1 MENLVNFNELLN
13 KMPWWDGMSIA
24 DFGSGSGIFTIEMAK
39 RLNPGSHILAI
50 DVLEKPLMFLFE
62 NAKRNNV
69 AHIITTKVCDLEN
82 KTLGSSFQESFDI
95 VTIINVLLQI
105 KNKGGIIKEVRRV
118 LKTNG
123 FLVVVDWEIYKIP
136 LNDKLY
142 PVKQDD
148 LIKIIESFGLTL
160 KEKIKLSN
168 THFGM
173 IFIKS

>member
-1 MENLVNFNELLN
+1 
-13 KMPWWDGMSIA
+13 MSIA

-95 VTIINVLLQI
+95 VTIINVLFQI

-123 FLVVVDWEIYKIP
+123 FLVVVD
-136 LNDKLY
+136 
-142 PVKQDD
+142 
-148 LIKIIESFGLTL
+148 
-160 KEKIKLSN
+160 
-168 THFGM
+168 
-173 IFIKS
+173 